1 MIMSLLW
8 VLCFP
13 VVAVMAAA
21 VVERAVGRRT
31 TGVTP
36 MAPARV
42 IVFDATRRR
51 TLQASYRA
59 AAPEF
64 VGPAQV
70 IMLREA
76 RRKRTNLIS
85 ESRLRAS
92 R

>member
-1 MIMSLLW
+1 MSLLW

-13 VVAVMAAA
+13 VAAVMAAA
-21 VVERAVGRRT
+21 VAEWAVGRRA
-31 TGVTP
+31 TGVAP
-36 MAPARV
+36 MAPGRV
-42 IVFDATRRR
+42 ISFDAARRR

-59 AAPEF
+59 TAPEF

-70 IMLREA
+70 ILLREA
-76 RRKRTNLIS
+76 RRRRTNLIS